1 MRKSP
6 ILAALLLLSACASS
20 PESHY
25 FTLSTTPPNQAPA
38 QGRPQ
43 YHLATVKLPELYDRP
58 QLVTRTSP
66 QSVEIDEY
74 DRWAEPLERMTA
86 RILAQDIALRRPRA
100 AGPVPAGIDQP
111 KLQVAIDEFAADRGT
126 GRAVLSGNWKVVETD
141 GTLRGGAFA
150 YSQPLSASD
159 SAGIAAAMSGLLGQ
173 LADEIDR
180 N

>member
-20 PESHY
+20 PESRY
-25 FTLSTTPPNQAPA
+25 FTLSTTPPQRSPT
-38 QGRPQ
+38 QEKPQ
-43 YHLATVKLPELYDRP
+43 FHLATVKLPELYDRP
-58 QLVTRTSP
+58 NLVTRTSP

-86 RILAQDIALRRPRA
+86 RILAQDIALRRPRF
-100 AGPVPAGIDQP
+100 AGPVVAGTDQP
-111 KLQVAIDEFAADRGT
+111 KLQVSIDEFAADRGA
-126 GRAVLSGNWKVVETD
+126 GRAVLSGNWKIVETD
-141 GTLRGGAFA
+141 GTTRGGAFS
-150 YSQPLSASD
+150 YSQPASGSD
-159 SAGIAAAMSGLLGQ
+159 SAAIAAAMSALLGQ

>member
-1 MRKSP
+1 MRNSP
-6 ILAALLLLSACASS
+6 ILAAILLLSACAS

-25 FTLSTTPPNQAPA
+25 FTLSTTPPKQAPA
-38 QGRPQ
+38 QDKPQ
-43 YHLATVKLPELYDRP
+43 FHLATVKLPELYDRP

-86 RILAQDIALRRPRA
+86 RILAQDIALRRPHG
-100 AGPVPAGIDQP
+100 AGPVVASVDQP
-111 KLQVAIDEFAADRGT
+111 KLQVGIDEFAADRGA
-126 GRAVLSGNWKVVETD
+126 GHAVLSGNWKVVETD
-141 GTLRGGAFA
+141 GTLRGGAFS
-150 YSQPLSASD
+150 YSQSVPGSD
-159 SAGIAAAMSGLLGQ
+159 SAAVASAMSALLGQ

>member
-6 ILAALLLLSACASS
+6 LLAAALLLSACAGS

-25 FTLSTTPPNQAPA
+25 FTLSTTPPTRAPA

-43 YHLATVKLPELYDRP
+43 FHLAMVKLPELYDRP

-86 RILAQDIALRRPRA
+86 RVLAQDIGLRRPRNP
-100 AGPVPAGIDQP
+100 GPVPSNADQP
-111 KLQVAIDEFAADRGT
+111 KLQVAIDEFAADRGA

-141 GTLRGGAFA
+141 GTARGGAFSF
-150 YSQPLSASD
+150 SQPVSGGD
-159 SAGIAAAMSGLLGQ
+159 SAAIAVAMSGLLGQ